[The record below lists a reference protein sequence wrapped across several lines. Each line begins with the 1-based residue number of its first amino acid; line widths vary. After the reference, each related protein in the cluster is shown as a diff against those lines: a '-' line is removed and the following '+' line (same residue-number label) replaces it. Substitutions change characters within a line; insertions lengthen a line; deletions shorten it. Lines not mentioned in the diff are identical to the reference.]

1 MFSHI
6 TIGSND
12 LARTKAFYDAP
23 FAATGGEP
31 GFEDAKRRLIYAHR
45 GGRPIVT
52 KPVDGKPA
60 TGANGGI
67 SVEDP
72 GLSARA
78 PPAGCTSRTCAI
90 RTATSSARSTVYRTD
105 AAGGYTV
112 RSTTRPW
119 PAGAGGTTE
128 AAVSASRVAT
138 PFCASFC

>member
-31 GFEDAKRRLIYAHR
+31 GFEDAKRRLIYARR

-60 TGANGGI
+60 TGANGGT

-72 GLSARA
+72 PGERTGSAGRMHLA
-78 PPAGCTSRTCAI
+78 YLRDPDGNK
-90 RTATSSARSTVYRTD
+90 
-105 AAGGYTV
+105 
-112 RSTTRPW
+112 
-119 PAGAGGTTE
+119 
-128 AAVSASRVAT
+128 
-138 PFCASFC
+138 FCAFYRLPD